1 MSDFFYKETAV
12 TRLKGAE
19 KAAIFLGEM
28 DPGTASIITGFL
40 STNEIKQIRKSLKKM
55 GTTVNIQNEI
65 AVLSE
70 ALKRGMLKGIAPSD
84 ALESN
89 PPMLLQHGCRMKNS
103 LQSCTALLPV
113 HAELC
118 IKQSKRINLLCASR
132 F

>member
-89 PPMLLQHGCRMKNS
+89 PQKYVRKTYGVN
-103 LQSCTALLPV
+103 QN
-113 HAELC
+113 AET
-118 IKQSKRINLLCASR
+118 IADVIATWMQDEK
-132 F
+132 